1 MPDLILDI
9 RISRGEPWRSIA
21 TGVWPAGGKILL
33 TRPTEPLPPRL
44 IAALDRHP
52 DEFEPAIGLGGA
64 AWYGLAYHPQDC
76 GQTERGPRESC
87 GVIVPPGTQS
97 PRDTRRDTPA
107 WLRLSFNIGQYS
119 LAFLAARVSFAA
131 ITGQPVLAGAP
142 SFVPSTLPAA

>member
-52 DEFEPAIGLGGA
+52 DEF
-64 AWYGLAYHPQDC
+64 
-76 GQTERGPRESC
+76 GQLRGIWNYTIDDANYQVVFSHHNST
-87 GVIVPPGTQS
+87 VI
-97 PRDTRRDTPA
+97 
-107 WLRLSFNIGQYS
+107 N
-119 LAFLAARVSFAA
+119 
-131 ITGQPVLAGAP
+131 
-142 SFVPSTLPAA
+142 